1 MATIADGNSKPLNP
15 RIGHLVSLKNLGGIE
30 RYFTRYFSRFAAEYD
45 QHILKQTDGIHPL
58 LEPYYK
64 QHAAGRIHSIKG
76 PGFVK
81 IPRAFHNIRSRYQRS
96 LLERLGIEAILVW
109 GKIVNHPLRFPDNTP
124 VVHFERGSAWLVD
137 DQPALH
143 TYLKRLDGAL
153 CNSHAALR
161 MLQLKWGLSSELPSR
176 VLYNTIELPSNHA
189 LHPEGRFRL
198 GFAGRLV
205 PLKAPMVALE
215 AFAGLKTQYPQA
227 EFWIA
232 GEGPLEGTLRKQAK
246 QWGLEGSVRFCGLV
260 DDMASFYSS
269 LDAFIC
275 PSWREPFG
283 NVAQEAL
290 AYGVPT
296 LVGAVDGLAEQVQD
310 GVNGAVLSPRRNRHE
325 LGKYGQACLQG
336 PDEVYSPERDAIVQA
351 GIIEP
356 EETARV
362 LGEWAGNP
370 ARRRE
375 MGARARAR
383 IRDEFN
389 IDQYGQQLVGF
400 MSEVIA
406 RGR

>member
-1 MATIADGNSKPLNP
+1 M
-15 RIGHLVSLKNLGGIE
+15 
-30 RYFTRYFSRFAAEYD
+30 
-45 QHILKQTDGIHPL
+45 
-58 LEPYYK
+58 
-64 QHAAGRIHSIKG
+64 
-76 PGFVK
+76 
-81 IPRAFHNIRSRYQRS
+81 
-96 LLERLGIEAILVW
+96 
-109 GKIVNHPLRFPDNTP
+109 P
-124 VVHFERGSAWLVD
+124 VVHFERGSAWLVN

-161 MLQLKWGLSSELPSR
+161 MLHLKWELSTDLPSR
-176 VLYNTIELPSNHA
+176 VLYNSIELPANHA
-189 LHPEGRFRL
+189 VHPEGRFRL

-215 AFAGLKTQYPQA
+215 VFAELKTQHPHA

-232 GEGPLEGTLRKQAK
+232 GEGALEDTLRKQAK
-246 QWGLEGSVRFCGLV
+246 QWGLEDSVRFCGLV

-296 LVGAVDGLAEQVQD
+296 LVGAVDGLAEQVRD
-310 GVNGAVLSPRRNRHE
+310 GDNGAVLSPRRERRE

-336 PDEVYSPERDAIVQA
+336 PDEVYSPEQDAIVQA
-351 GIIEP
+351 GILEP
-356 EETARV
+356 EEAARV
-362 LGEWAGNP
+362 LGEWAENP
-370 ARRRE
+370 ALRRE
-375 MGARARAR
+375 MGAKARTR

-406 RGR
+406 RRR

>member
-1 MATIADGNSKPLNP
+1 MARKAVDKQDLSNP
-15 RIGHLVSLKNLGGIE
+15 RIGHLVSLKNLGGVE
-30 RYFTRYFSRFAAEYD
+30 RYFTRYYSRFADDYD
-45 QHILKQTDGIHPL
+45 QHILKQTDDIHSL
-58 LEPYYK
+58 LAPYYK
-64 QHAAGRIHSIKG
+64 THAAGRIHSIKG
-76 PGFVK
+76 PRGIK
-81 IPRAFHNIRSRYQRS
+81 IPRAFPGFRSRYQKA
-96 LLERLGIEAILVW
+96 LLERLGLEAILVW
-109 GKIVNHPLRFPDNTP
+109 AKIVNHPLSFPDNMP
-124 VVHFERGSAWLVD
+124 VVHFERGSAWLVN

-143 TYLKRLDGAL
+143 AYLKRLDGAL
-153 CNSHAALR
+153 CNSYAALR
-161 MLQLKWGLSSELPSR
+161 MLQLKWGLSPELPSR
-176 VLYNTIELPSNHA
+176 VLYNTIELPANHTM
-189 LHPEGRFRL
+189 HPEGRFRL

-215 AFAGLKTQYPQA
+215 AFAELKARCPHA

-232 GEGPLEGTLRKQAK
+232 GEGPLEETLRNQVE
-246 QWGLEGSVRFCGLV
+246 QWGLEDSVRFCGLV

-310 GVNGAVLSPRRNRHE
+310 GVNGAVLSPRRERRE
-325 LGKYGQACLQG
+325 LAKYGQACLQG

-351 GIIEP
+351 GILAP
-356 EETARV
+356 EEAARV
-362 LGEWAGNP
+362 LEDWAGNP
-370 ARRRE
+370 ALRRE
-375 MGARARAR
+375 LGARARAR